1 MIKDGMMDGQSV
13 ERLMDI
19 ILQMR
24 MNLGHINETLQQQ
37 TYEIRQQL
45 GAVFEDQKSS
55 LEKNLGEIDGK
66 LLECSSSLQDYQRQY
81 SSLALMREKLVQL
94 GGDPSAMPN
103 PLSAGESPEEALIT
117 RLRQLKDLGKL

>member
-1 MIKDGMMDGQSV
+1 MDGQSV

-45 GAVFEDQKSS
+45 TAVFEEQKQG
-55 LEKNLGEIDGK
+55 LERNLVLIDSK
-66 LLECSSSLQDYQRQY
+66 LQECSASMQDCQRLY
-81 SSLALMREKLVQL
+81 GSLAAMREKLIQL
-94 GGDPSAMPN
+94 GGDPSAMPS
-103 PLSAGESPEEALIT
+103 PLGMEAADEVLAA
-117 RLRQLKDLGKL
+117 RLRLLKDLGNL

>member
-1 MIKDGMMDGQSV
+1 MDGQSV

-45 GAVFEDQKSS
+45 NAVFEEQKRG
-55 LEKNLGEIDGK
+55 LEKSLSVIDSK
-66 LLECSSSLQDYQRQY
+66 LQECSASMEDYQRLY
-81 SSLALMREKLVQL
+81 GSLTVMREKLVQL
-94 GGDPSAMPN
+94 GGDPSAMPT
-103 PLSAGESPEEALIT
+103 PVGMESTDEVLAA
-117 RLRQLKDLGKL
+117 RLRQLRELGKL